1 MIRVHHIKLYFAALA
16 IFLVLDMLWLLVL
29 ARNFYQQQIGQYM
42 RPDPNLYAAGAFYL
56 LFIAGLLYF
65 AILPGA
71 HAPLHAA
78 LRGAF
83 FGLLNAA
90 VAVWA
95 LWLFRGELR
104 RVAAHALACA
114 LTIAALLAATPALA
128 EKLAREKFEPEKTP
142 P

>member
-83 FGLLNAA
+83 FGLLTYATYDLTNLAIMRDWPLLLTLVDLLWGSALCA
-90 VAVWA
+90 V
-95 LWLFRGELR
+95 
-104 RVAAHALACA
+104 VAAATAWLGSRITKALP
-114 LTIAALLAATPALA
+114 AAQP
-128 EKLAREKFEPEKTP
+128 
-142 P
+142 

>member
-1 MIRVHHIKLYFAALA
+1 MIRVHQIKLYFAALA
-16 IFLVLDMLWLLVL
+16 IFLVLDMFWLLVL

-83 FGLLNAA
+83 FGLLTYATYDLTNLAIMRDWPLLLTMVDLLWGSALCA
-90 VAVWA
+90 V
-95 LWLFRGELR
+95 
-104 RVAAHALACA
+104 VAAATAWLASRTGKALP
-114 LTIAALLAATPALA
+114 AAQL
-128 EKLAREKFEPEKTP
+128 
-142 P
+142 

>member
-16 IFLVLDMLWLLVL
+16 IFLVLDMFWLLVL

-83 FGLLNAA
+83 FGLLTYATYDLTNLAIMRDWPLLLTLVDLLWGSALCA
-90 VAVWA
+90 V
-95 LWLFRGELR
+95 
-104 RVAAHALACA
+104 VAAATAWLASRTGKA
-114 LTIAALLAATPALA
+114 MPAAQL
-128 EKLAREKFEPEKTP
+128 
-142 P
+142 

>member
-1 MIRVHHIKLYFAALA
+1 
-16 IFLVLDMLWLLVL
+16 MLWLLVL

-65 AILPGA
+65 AILPSA

-83 FGLLNAA
+83 FGLLTYATYDLTNLAIMRDWPLLLTLVDLLWGSALCA
-90 VAVWA
+90 V
-95 LWLFRGELR
+95 
-104 RVAAHALACA
+104 VAAATAWLGSRMGKALP
-114 LTIAALLAATPALA
+114 AAQL
-128 EKLAREKFEPEKTP
+128 
-142 P
+142 

>member
-83 FGLLNAA
+83 FGLLTYATYDLTNLAIMRDWPLLLTLVDLLWGSALCA
-90 VAVWA
+90 V
-95 LWLFRGELR
+95 
-104 RVAAHALACA
+104 VAAATAWLASRMGKALP
-114 LTIAALLAATPALA
+114 AAQL
-128 EKLAREKFEPEKTP
+128 
-142 P
+142 

>member
-1 MIRVHHIKLYFAALA
+1 MIRIHHIKLYFAALA

-71 HAPLHAA
+71 HAPLYAA

-83 FGLLNAA
+83 FGLLTYATYDLTNLAIMRDWPLLLTLVDLLWGSALCA
-90 VAVWA
+90 V
-95 LWLFRGELR
+95 
-104 RVAAHALACA
+104 VAAATAWLNSRMGKALP
-114 LTIAALLAATPALA
+114 AAQL
-128 EKLAREKFEPEKTP
+128 
-142 P
+142 